1 MDEICS
7 VLFSHL
13 NVRSYDC
20 TEVPGYGGTMSR
32 HPRPMTGLER
42 SLYKL
47 NAVRELGAWANEY
60 LDLEPEEDSNDD
72 GKGVFITA
80 DKNQPEGSAKTESSE
95 KSATKIPSAESD
107 NVLLLDDQV
116 EEEAAPTF
124 FAQPCVTSAPKSSV
138 GEKRQDSVIVII
150 RHGKTQ
156 VRFRKHLW
164 LVIDVERLNTF
175 TNTLSFAF
183 FSSF

>member
-1 MDEICS
+1 MDEVCS

-13 NVRSYDC
+13 NLISYDC
-20 TEVPGYGGTMSR
+20 AEVPGYGGTMSR

-80 DKNQPEGSAKTESSE
+80 DKNQPEGSTKTESSE
-95 KSATKIPSAESD
+95 KSATNVPSAEGE
-107 NVLLLDDQV
+107 NVLLLDDED

-156 VRFRKHLW
+156 VRFRNHWGL
-164 LVIDVERLNTF
+164 LIDVERWKTF
-175 TNTLSFAF
+175 TNTLLFPF
-183 FSSF
+183 FS